1 MDKWKK
7 YEKKMDKKRKMW
19 IVDNFCALI
28 HNRKMKDFSLLSIH
42 KSKEKWCIFPKLSTG
57 YAQIVDNS
65 WISPA
70 YYVEKMKKTD
80 FMPKIMR
87 IYLT

>member
-1 MDKWKK
+1 
-7 YEKKMDKKRKMW
+7 MDKKRKMW

-28 HNRKMKDFSLLSIH
+28 HNRKMKDFPCYEPEIKGKL
-42 KSKEKWCIFPKLSTG
+42 CIFPKLCTS

-70 YYVEKMKKTD
+70 YYVEKTKKQILCQ
-80 FMPKIMR
+80 K
-87 IYLT
+87 